1 MKVIKKLLGIM
12 NAKKIL
18 LYTPLPKWYL
28 QHGLRITTVHQLIE
42 YEQGMPFSWFL
53 EEMANARREVD
64 KDSLKKQLGYIAKLK
79 GIVFMVK

>member
-1 MKVIKKLLGIM
+1 
-12 NAKKIL
+12 
-18 LYTPLPKWYL
+18 
-28 QHGLRITTVHQLIE
+28 
-42 YEQGMPFSWFL
+42 MPFSWFL